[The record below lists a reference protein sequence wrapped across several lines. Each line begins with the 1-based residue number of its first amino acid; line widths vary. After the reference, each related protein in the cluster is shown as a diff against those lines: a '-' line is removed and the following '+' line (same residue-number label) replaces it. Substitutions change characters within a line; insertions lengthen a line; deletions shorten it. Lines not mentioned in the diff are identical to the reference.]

1 MWWIACLPRGL
12 PIACK
17 VEGYQ
22 QSNLLLT
29 ESFACQ
35 LPDARKVQLYCQ
47 RSDDRSGNFVIVR
60 ASQEVTRAEKDN
72 WWMGQV
78 HCCEGG
84 ATDPNI
90 NSLFQVADIDD
101 GAVRWV
107 NADGV
112 IHVLHSIDGLFD

>member
-1 MWWIACLPRGL
+1 M
-12 PIACK
+12 
-17 VEGYQ
+17 
-22 QSNLLLT
+22 
-29 ESFACQ
+29 
-35 LPDARKVQLYCQ
+35 
-47 RSDDRSGNFVIVR
+47 R
-60 ASQEVTRAEKDN
+60 APQEVPRAEKDN

-78 HCCEGG
+78 LCCKGG

-101 GAVRWV
+101 GAVKWV

>member
-1 MWWIACLPRGL
+1 M
-12 PIACK
+12 
-17 VEGYQ
+17 
-22 QSNLLLT
+22 
-29 ESFACQ
+29 
-35 LPDARKVQLYCQ
+35 
-47 RSDDRSGNFVIVR
+47 R

-78 HCCEGG
+78 LCCEGG
-84 ATDPNI
+84 ATELNI
-90 NSLFQVADIDD
+90 NLLFQVADIDD